1 MHLVKNN
8 NTLNPNIASLNTA
21 TNQININ
28 KRKMLFLSHNV
39 QCIAMLSKFKKKA
52 KSTAV
57 CKLKITSVQA
67 MKSIEFPIRLR
78 GKTIVANNGSHSKK
92 IGKEWRSTSKAT
104 QRKVKYKNN
113 KKVKAVS
120 MTGKRMKWAKAP
132 VFRSFQWALAGKMAK
147 LWDFANDI
155 FYTLL

>member
-67 MKSIEFPIRLR
+67 MKSIEFPIRLQ

-92 IGKEWRSTSKAT
+92 IGKE
-104 QRKVKYKNN
+104 
-113 KKVKAVS
+113 
-120 MTGKRMKWAKAP
+120 
-132 VFRSFQWALAGKMAK
+132 
-147 LWDFANDI
+147 
-155 FYTLL
+155 